1 MPEIQTTF
9 QNIPEIQKVKAL
21 TERQRQVL
29 TLLSKGFW
37 QGDIAERLKVS
48 QARVS
53 QITKKLES
61 LGLVKKKIESGIKGP
76 REYRNYYEVLPEAKV
91 PGTDFNICHVHRIR
105 MKFKIIS
112 QSGPVS
118 LDKRTG
124 YLRSHQMRGWRSHK
138 FWYPGRT
145 PLPSITIDLNPKN
158 LVVYMDKGQMIT
170 AKDMDQAEE
179 IAWYAVHQAKD
190 SFVYLQAKYGT
201 RFEIETTG
209 TRIDKVEYGFLY
221 HKDSGVGEAVK
232 PLPPNWWDDGS
243 VEPEFPNHREFETNV
258 KPEAQAVQ
266 SAITQLK
273 AMPEFLQNFEKK
285 FGEVNENVLTVV
297 SQLQGG
303 RPFESMMLN
312 AVDVMSRMTERINR
326 LEDELRGRKTEE
338 EKARQDSIVSSGME
352 KRKGDSGGFFEWR
365 GGMLRVANR

>member
-9 QNIPEIQKVKAL
+9 QNIPEIKKVKAL

-37 QGDIAERLKVS
+37 QSDIAERLKIS
-48 QARVS
+48 QPRIN
-53 QITKKLES
+53 QIVKALES
-61 LGLVKKKIESGIKGP
+61 KGLVKKKIESDIKGP
-76 REYRNYYEVLPEAKV
+76 REYRNYYEVSPEAKL
-91 PGTDFNICHVHRIR
+91 PGADFNICHVHRIR
-105 MKFKIIS
+105 MKFRILS

-124 YLRSHQMRGWRSHK
+124 YQKSHPMRGWTSHK
-138 FWYPGRT
+138 FWYPGKNT
-145 PLPSITIDLNPKN
+145 LPSVTIDLNPKN
-158 LVVYMDKGQMIT
+158 LVVYMDKGQMIN

-179 IAWYAVHQAKD
+179 IAWYAVYQARD
-190 SFVYLQAKYGT
+190 QFVHLQEKYGT

-232 PLPPNWWDDGS
+232 PLPPNWWDDAS
-243 VEPEFPNHREFETNV
+243 VEQEFPDHREFETNV
-258 KPEAQAVQ
+258 KPEAQQVQ

-285 FGEVNENVLTVV
+285 FGEVNDNVLAVAAT
-297 SQLQGG
+297 LQGG
-303 RPFESMMLN
+303 RPVESMMLN
-312 AVDVMSRMTERINR
+312 MLDLMSRMTARINT
-326 LEDELRGRKTEE
+326 LESELSGRKPVATPAPVEE
-338 EKARQDSIVSSGME
+338 
-352 KRKGDSGGFFEWR
+352 SGGCFEWR
-365 GGMLRVANR
+365 GGKLRP

>member
-9 QNIPEIQKVKAL
+9 QNIPEIKKVKAL

-37 QGDIAERLKVS
+37 QSDIADRLKIS
-48 QARVS
+48 QPRIN
-53 QITKKLES
+53 QITKILES
-61 LGLVKKKIESGIKGP
+61 KGLVKKKTESNIKGP

-105 MKFKIIS
+105 MKFKILS

-124 YLRSHQMRGWRSHK
+124 YLKSHAMRGWTSHK
-138 FWYPGRT
+138 FWFSGRT
-145 PLPSITIDLNPKN
+145 PLPNVTIDLNPKN
-158 LVVYMDKGQMIT
+158 LVIYMDKGQMIT
-170 AKDMDQAEE
+170 ARDMDQAEE
-179 IAWYAVHQAKD
+179 IAWYAVYQARD
-190 SFVYLQAKYGT
+190 SFVRLQEKYGT
-201 RFEIETTG
+201 KFEIETTG

-232 PLPPNWWDDGS
+232 PLPPNWWDDAS
-243 VEPEFPNHREFETNV
+243 VEPEFPGHREFETNV

-285 FGEVNENVLTVV
+285 FGEVNDNVLAVAAT
-297 SQLQGG
+297 LQGG
-303 RPFESMMLN
+303 RPVESMML
-312 AVDVMSRMTERINR
+312 DMLDHMSRMTARINT
-326 LEDELRGRKTEE
+326 LESEL
-338 EKARQDSIVSSGME
+338 SG
-352 KRKGDSGGFFEWR
+352 KRSAPTPAPTGDDGGCFEWR
-365 GGMLRVANR
+365 GGKLRP

>member
-9 QNIPEIQKVKAL
+9 TDLKEIKKIKAL

-37 QGDIAERLKVS
+37 QSDIADRLRIS
-48 QARVS
+48 QPRIN
-53 QITKKLES
+53 QIVKALES
-61 LGLVKKKIESGIKGP
+61 KGLVKKKIESEIKGP
-76 REYRNYYEVLPEAKV
+76 REYRNYYEVSPEAKV

-105 MKFKIIS
+105 MKFRIIS

-124 YLRSHQMRGWRSHK
+124 YLKSHPMRGWTSHK
-138 FWYPGRT
+138 FWYSGRT

-158 LVVYMDKGQMIT
+158 LVIYMDKGQMIT

-179 IAWYAVHQAKD
+179 IAWYAVYQARD
-190 SFVYLQAKYGT
+190 TFVHLQEKYGT
-201 RFEIETTG
+201 KFEIETTG

-232 PLPPNWWDDGS
+232 PLPPNWWDDAS
-243 VEPEFPNHREFETNV
+243 IEPEFPNHREFETNV

-273 AMPEFLQNFEKK
+273 AMPEFLQSFEKK
-285 FGEVNENVLTVV
+285 FGEVNDNVLSVV
-297 SQLQGG
+297 AQLQGG
-303 RPFESMMLN
+303 RPVETMMLN
-312 AVDVMSRMTERINR
+312 AVDLMARMSERINK
-326 LEDELRGRKTEE
+326 LEAELMGRRPAASPAPT
-338 EKARQDSIVSSGME
+338 
-352 KRKGDSGGFFEWR
+352 GDDGGCFEWK
-365 GGMLRVANR
+365 GGRLLPHQNVING